1 MRERFGEALFLE
13 LSSERLTG
21 ARDASSAN
29 SSVPRCSLLRAAA
42 YALASAVHL
51 SSIVILSIGV
61 WLLFQPWATFL
72 FWFLGVLLILVAWSV
87 RPQLGKLPHDALDR
101 TQFPILY
108 TIADRAAAKMNAPKI
123 DAISISR
130 EFNAFYE
137 TVGFRRKRHMNL
149 GITLLLA
156 MNSAERVAVIAHEL
170 SHGANGDPLRGQF
183 LHSAVHTLLS
193 WAYFLR
199 PASIG
204 RGGEYSQAGAVTAVM
219 MIPFEF
225 AALVLSEFIL
235 WIAHALLLLV
245 YRESQRAEYLADRL
259 AASVAGSAASTSA
272 LHKILLSGRAQD
284 AIRRIAVTYSD
295 DDVALGIKRAMSDIT
310 PLDYERHRRISRK
323 KLLAVDSTHPPTAF
337 RIDMLAKQ
345 QFTPLALLDQAESDA
360 MEREIMMLANK
371 LRRGIIDDYLMEIT

>member
-1 MRERFGEALFLE
+1 MRERFGEVLFRE
-13 LSSERLTG
+13 LSAEGLTG
-21 ARDASSAN
+21 ALDAPSAVN
-29 SSVPRCSLLRAAA
+29 SVSRWSPSRAAA
-42 YALASAVHL
+42 YALATAVHL
-51 SSIVILSIGV
+51 SSIMSLCVGV

-87 RPQLGKLPHDALDR
+87 RPQLGKLPRDVLDR
-101 TQFPILY
+101 TQFPTLY
-108 TIADRAAAKMNAPKI
+108 AAADRTAAKMNAPKI

-137 TVGFRRKRHMNL
+137 TVGFRRTRHMNL

-156 MNSAERVAVIAHEL
+156 MNSEERVAVIAHEL

-204 RGGEYSQAGAVTAVM
+204 RGGEYHQAAAVTALM

-225 AALVLSEFIL
+225 AALVISEFIL
-235 WIAHALLLLV
+235 WVAQALLLLV

-259 AASVAGSAASTSA
+259 AASVAGSTATVNA
-272 LHKILLSGRAQD
+272 LDKILLSGRAED
-284 AIRRIAVTYSD
+284 AVRRIAVTYSD
-295 DDVALGIKRAMSDIT
+295 DDVALGVKRAMSDIA

-345 QFTPLALLDQAESDA
+345 QFTPSPILDRAESEA
-360 MEREIMMLANK
+360 MEKEIMTLANK
-371 LRRGIIDDYLMEIT
+371 LRREIIDDYLIEIT